1 MRSIADRMS
10 SVRPKQD
17 VPDATPVR
25 WRWNISRDDLAG
37 QLRRLKLGERRN
49 ANVGVD
55 GESSNKRQKTWYK
68 DDDDDDFDV
77 VDFDIEEKVSQIVQ
91 LINSEEDEE
100 KVNNGI
106 LRILSIETL
115 SHTARQLFNRLV
127 WNMRMIVKSGRR
139 GVLDDNT
146 FKSLKNSIKNGDL
159 KGKGLEQ
166 ILNEL
171 DEKFPGVDPVG
182 NTSKVVGRLS
192 LRENGH
198 EKHEFLVAYS
208 SASVRS
214 WGYKWTSE
222 TEVKRDFLQAYNELA
237 DERKGADQDGKGW
250 VVEVMERTGRL
261 GDAQRQYKVKCTV
274 WEDHVP
280 SQQKTHWISYDLLVE
295 GAKTMADTFEGVR
308 MEEDDEEDEEDGE
321 DRDGMRAPVSA
332 LRWDMTSGSPRL
344 SLRLAIT
351 KFAINQPWTI
361 EALTEYALT
370 KKWGLMTLMPPA
382 FLEGRALP
390 SDEMDQLG
398 EDLFKCKYTTK
409 EAMRRA
415 WQASKSRGV
424 GANEVAAGA
433 EEEEEENEEGGE
445 EEDEEED
452 EEEEEFDRW
461 IREQKAD
468 EADDAKTKWNI
479 RQGVLSRELI
489 VVERQI
495 KALKVL
501 KLLREQKQGIINEN
515 GKINRDA
522 LENDVGDVD
531 VVELLREWAGDSN
544 WPRLLTKPPLR
555 LPAINDFYGS
565 GRSAMGRAWLDLL
578 RQIHK
583 ENIEKLGHVEI
594 WGSAY
599 GPSWPKKATP
609 RNTPPDH
616 VVPVRWFEFGTKLL
630 LECHRPEHMPAV
642 VMSVLSHNSAKLDSA
657 LGVFSAH
664 RVDSSKGQGVW
675 SPPKDDVTIEKKAM
689 LAKTVAWIWLLYPL
703 ISDRKSTVGIGAYS
717 RSTGCSWYAAAWRE
731 QEAGGVFKKMVSRRA
746 TAYER
751 RVNIL
756 TSSMNRWRVQNPFV
770 FNEGGEEVLDSD
782 AVELLQK
789 RFDGVDLLSKLV
801 DEALQNSVTGAPQ

>member
-1 MRSIADRMS
+1 MS

-250 VVEVMERTGRL
+250 
-261 GDAQRQYKVKCTV
+261 
-274 WEDHVP
+274 
-280 SQQKTHWISYDLLVE
+280 
-295 GAKTMADTFEGVR
+295 
-308 MEEDDEEDEEDGE
+308 
-321 DRDGMRAPVSA
+321 
-332 LRWDMTSGSPRL
+332 
-344 SLRLAIT
+344 
-351 KFAINQPWTI
+351 
-361 EALTEYALT
+361 
-370 KKWGLMTLMPPA
+370 
-382 FLEGRALP
+382 
-390 SDEMDQLG
+390 
-398 EDLFKCKYTTK
+398 
-409 EAMRRA
+409 
-415 WQASKSRGV
+415 
-424 GANEVAAGA
+424 
-433 EEEEEENEEGGE
+433 
-445 EEDEEED
+445 
-452 EEEEEFDRW
+452 
-461 IREQKAD
+461 
-468 EADDAKTKWNI
+468 
-479 RQGVLSRELI
+479 
-489 VVERQI
+489 
-495 KALKVL
+495 
-501 KLLREQKQGIINEN
+501 
-515 GKINRDA
+515 
-522 LENDVGDVD
+522 
-531 VVELLREWAGDSN
+531 
-544 WPRLLTKPPLR
+544 
-555 LPAINDFYGS
+555 
-565 GRSAMGRAWLDLL
+565 
-578 RQIHK
+578 
-583 ENIEKLGHVEI
+583 
-594 WGSAY
+594 
-599 GPSWPKKATP
+599 
-609 RNTPPDH
+609 
-616 VVPVRWFEFGTKLL
+616 
-630 LECHRPEHMPAV
+630 
-642 VMSVLSHNSAKLDSA
+642 
-657 LGVFSAH
+657 
-664 RVDSSKGQGVW
+664 
-675 SPPKDDVTIEKKAM
+675 
-689 LAKTVAWIWLLYPL
+689 
-703 ISDRKSTVGIGAYS
+703 
-717 RSTGCSWYAAAWRE
+717 
-731 QEAGGVFKKMVSRRA
+731 
-746 TAYER
+746 
-751 RVNIL
+751 
-756 TSSMNRWRVQNPFV
+756 
-770 FNEGGEEVLDSD
+770 
-782 AVELLQK
+782 
-789 RFDGVDLLSKLV
+789 
-801 DEALQNSVTGAPQ
+801 